1 MLEKYRLNCL
11 LIILRFDIIIK
22 EKILLYYILFN
33 SDLTASEAV
42 IHFLITI
49 FVYMISLVIHEFFH
63 AFAAFKMGDPTAKLA
78 GRMTLNPFKH
88 LDMMG
93 FLMFI
98 FLGVGWAKP
107 VPVNPLNFKKFKKGT
122 RVVSIAG
129 VSANFVLGLLSA
141 GTFAIL
147 LSTVGVGGIAMGY
160 VYNILMYFMLVN
172 SFLVMF
178 NILPIPPMDGYNFI
192 SSFLKPENRFLKFMA
207 RNGYKVL
214 IGILLAGFVTDL
226 FFGFDI
232 FNVYLA
238 LLNDFVY
245 WPIAWIGV

>member
-1 MLEKYRLNCL
+1 M
-11 LIILRFDIIIK
+11 LIILRFGIIIK

-49 FVYMISLVIHEFFH
+49 FVYMISLAIHEFFH

-147 LSTVGVGGIAMGY
+147 LSTVGVDGVAMGY
-160 VYNILMYFMLVN
+160 VYNILMYFMIVN

-178 NILPIPPMDGYNFI
+178 NILPIPPMDGFNFI
-192 SSFLKPENRFLKFMA
+192 SSFLKPENGFIKFMA
-207 RNGYKVL
+207 KNGYKVL
-214 IGILLAGFVTDL
+214 IGLLLAGFVTDL

-238 LLNDFVY
+238 LLNDFIY

>member
-1 MLEKYRLNCL
+1 M
-11 LIILRFDIIIK
+11 
-22 EKILLYYILFN
+22 LYYILFG

-49 FVYMISLVIHEFFH
+49 FVYMISLTIHEFMH
-63 AFAAFKMGDPTAKLA
+63 AFSAFKMGDPTAKLA

-129 VSANFVLGLLSA
+129 VVSNFILGLISA
-141 GTFAIL
+141 ITFAVL
-147 LSTVGVGGIAMGY
+147 FANVGAGGVAMGY
-160 VYNILMYFMLVN
+160 VYTILMYFMLVN

-178 NILPIPPMDGYNFI
+178 NILPLPPMDGYNFV
-192 SSFLKPENRFLKFMA
+192 SSFLKPENRFSKFMI
-207 RNGYKVL
+207 RNAYKIL
-214 IGILLAGFVTDL
+214 IGILIVGFFTDM

-245 WPIAWIGV
+245 MPIAWIGVLWWKKWLRIWNLHHL